1 MGPTC
6 GSSHP
11 ALHKVVGGESPEG
24 PNTTTVRQSAQ
35 CEAIDT
41 AWNAKSSDNRP
52 MFSLCIQSVPSM
64 YSEPG
69 IYRRRFTF
77 QST

>member
-41 AWNAKSSDNRP
+41 AWNAKPSDNRP
-52 MFSLCIQSVPSM
+52 MFSL
-64 YSEPG
+64 YSICP
-69 IYRRRFTF
+69 INV
-77 QST
+77 Q